1 MNALKTGFLLAIM
14 TSFFILIGKFIGG
27 SGGMW
32 IAFVFAIIM
41 NVGSYWM
48 SDKIVLK
55 VFKAKKVDESDHK
68 SLLDIFNNLCK
79 KANIDGPRLFVYQDD
94 TPNAFATGRNEK
106 NSVVAVST
114 SLIDTLNE
122 DELEGVLAHELAH
135 IENKDILIASI
146 AATFAGAISIIAS
159 MLKWGLIFGAFRG
172 NRGTGNVIGHL
183 LIAILA
189 PIIALIIQMAISRT
203 REYKADYTAAQ
214 ITNEPKHLASALRKI
229 SDFCSSE
236 KAKTLRANHEERD
249 AATSHMFII
258 SPLAGGVGKL
268 ISSHPPVEERIKR
281 LMALKPLN

>member
-32 IAFVFAIIM
+32 IAFGFAIVM

-114 SLIDTLNE
+114 SLIDTLTD
-122 DELEGVLAHELAH
+122 DEIEGVLAHELAH

-268 ISSHPPVEERIKR
+268 FSSHPPVEERIKR

>member
-268 ISSHPPVEERIKR
+268 FSSHPPVEERIKR

>member
-32 IAFVFAIIM
+32 IAFGFAIVM

-68 SLLDIFNNLCK
+68 SLLNIFNNLCK
-79 KANIDGPRLFVYQDD
+79 KANIDGPRLFVYQAD

-268 ISSHPPVEERIKR
+268 FSSHPPVEERIKR

>member
-32 IAFVFAIIM
+32 IAFGFAIVM

-268 ISSHPPVEERIKR
+268 FSSHPPVEERIKR

>member
-229 SDFCSSE
+229 SYFCSSE

-268 ISSHPPVEERIKR
+268 FSSHPPVEERIKR

>member
-1 MNALKTGFLLAIM
+1 M
-14 TSFFILIGKFIGG
+14 
-27 SGGMW
+27 
-32 IAFVFAIIM
+32 
-41 NVGSYWM
+41 
-48 SDKIVLK
+48 
-55 VFKAKKVDESDHK
+55 
-68 SLLDIFNNLCK
+68 
-79 KANIDGPRLFVYQDD
+79 
-94 TPNAFATGRNEK
+94 
-106 NSVVAVST
+106 
-114 SLIDTLNE
+114 
-122 DELEGVLAHELAH
+122 
-135 IENKDILIASI
+135 
-146 AATFAGAISIIAS
+146 
-159 MLKWGLIFGAFRG
+159 
-172 NRGTGNVIGHL
+172 IGHL

-268 ISSHPPVEERIKR
+268 FSSHPPVEERIKR

>member
-48 SDKIVLK
+48 SDKIVFK

-268 ISSHPPVEERIKR
+268 FSSHPPVEERIKR

>member
-159 MLKWGLIFGAFRG
+159 MIKWGLIFGGFRG

-268 ISSHPPVEERIKR
+268 FSSHPPVEERIKR

>member
-14 TSFFILIGKFIGG
+14 TSFFLLIGKYLGG
-27 SGGMW
+27 SSGMW
-32 IAFVFAIIM
+32 FAFIFAIVM

-55 VFKAKKVDESDHK
+55 VFKAKRVDDTEYK
-68 SLLDIFNNLCK
+68 NLIGIFDNLCT
-79 KANIDGPRLFVYQDD
+79 KAKIDGPKLFVYDD
-94 TPNAFATGRNEK
+94 QTPNAFATGRNEK

-114 SLIDTLNE
+114 SLVQQLT
-122 DELEGVLAHELAH
+122 DEEIEGVLAHELAH

-172 NRGTGNVIGHL
+172 NRGTGNVVGHL

-203 REYKADYTAAQ
+203 REFKADYTAAQ
-214 ITNEPKHLASALRKI
+214 ITNKPASLASALRKI
-229 SDFCSSE
+229 SDFCTSE
-236 KAKTLRANHEERD
+236 KSKPIRSRYEERD

-258 SPLAGGVGKL
+258 SPLTGGVGKL
-268 ISSHPPVEERIKR
+268 FSSHPPVEERINR

>member
-203 REYKADYTAAQ
+203 REYKSDYTAAQ

-268 ISSHPPVEERIKR
+268 FSSHPPVEERIKR

>member
-159 MLKWGLIFGAFRG
+159 MLKWGLIFGVFRG

-268 ISSHPPVEERIKR
+268 FSSHPPVEERIKR

>member
-229 SDFCSSE
+229 SDFCTSE
-236 KAKTLRANHEERD
+236 KAKTLRGNHEERD

-268 ISSHPPVEERIKR
+268 FSSHPPVEERIKR

>member
-146 AATFAGAISIIAS
+146 ADTFAGAISIIAS

-268 ISSHPPVEERIKR
+268 FSSHPPVEERIKR